1 LEWGIWLLPGV
12 FLDEI
17 VPKAAGNGIWY
28 ARSQLVKLSSLSPN
42 AENNC
47 KLDMV
52 VFGMPKNSADLFC

>member
-1 LEWGIWLLPGV
+1 MGHLVSPCV

-17 VPKAAGNGIWY
+17 VPKSGSNGIWY
-28 ARSQLVKLSSLSPN
+28 ARSKLVKLSSLSPN

-47 KLDMV
+47 KLDTV